1 MDVIPLRCYG
11 SQILPQL
18 AGYPCSRGYF
28 RILTILT
35 VSIEEFIFYMK
46 LFIDYVR
53 LPQQLYDRI
62 KDLSEDFTR
71 SLSLFNKFEEIWSK
85 RIGMKDAILQR

>member
-1 MDVIPLRCYG
+1 
-11 SQILPQL
+11 
-18 AGYPCSRGYF
+18 
-28 RILTILT
+28 
-35 VSIEEFIFYMK
+35 MK